1 MAQASFDS
9 RDDSPLDPIAD
20 KKRQALLKEFGLTTD
35 LQEAPDPA
43 PAARTLVIL
52 GCIALFVASLFFPA
66 ITYLRPG
73 MANGELPTWGLLLA
87 GWAFIPGLFL
97 GELWGVG
104 WLANVALVGVIIE
117 LSVKQEKWATM
128 TAAFG
133 ALFAGLAC
141 LIDSVPLN
149 NNGPPFPIESFE
161 VGFYLWQ
168 GTMLLAL
175 GGSAFLWWLDV
186 LASSSAALEEA
197 PQ

>member
-1 MAQASFDS
+1 MTTDVTHPGDPGFD
-9 RDDSPLDPIAD
+9 PVAE
-20 KKRQALLKEFGLTTD
+20 KKRQALLKEFGLTSE
-35 LQEAPDPA
+35 LEEAPDPA

-52 GCIALFVASLFFPA
+52 GCVALFITSLFFPA
-66 ITYLRPG
+66 ITYIRPG
-73 MANGELPTWGLLLA
+73 QPNGVLPTWGLLLA
-87 GWAFIPGLFL
+87 GWAFIPALFL

-117 LSVKQEKWATM
+117 LSVKQEKCATM

-141 LIDSVPLN
+141 LIESLPLN
-149 NNGPPFPIESFE
+149 NNGPPFPVESFE

-175 GGSAFLWWLDV
+175 GGSAFLWCLDV
-186 LASSSAALEEA
+186 LASASPALEEA
-197 PQ
+197 PHG